1 MTIRYI
7 AASDRINYG
16 DLIFPLIF
24 KHYFSQSHTIKF
36 YGLVQSDYSN
46 FGALPTRS
54 YKNLVKDINKYD
66 IIVVGGGEVFFGKW
80 KNLYSYVY
88 SFYSKILNTRIIN
101 RLENKLNLY
110 RLFFYR
116 TKDEYPFLPNL
127 RCETIYIGSGGE
139 FTINQSI
146 QEKEYIKNILR
157 KSQFLSVRDNRTY
170 TSLKENGVESE
181 LIPDSA
187 VLINK
192 VFKKDAIKN
201 MVINK
206 SILEHK
212 ENDYILLQMGRFKA
226 PKELHK
232 FVDDMNYFASSNSL
246 KIICCPIGYAPG
258 HEDHIILQK
267 LCNIDASW
275 EYINAN
281 NIYEIM
287 YLISNCRI
295 YMGTSLHG
303 LITAFSFLKP
313 ALALNRK
320 IKKTSSFIDTWC
332 NDFYEQSID
341 YNEIRDKADNAFFKW
356 DKIKA
361 ANQLY
366 YCQNKVEIYFKRIDN
381 YLVNQKH

>member
-1 MTIRYI
+1 MYV
-7 AASDRINYG
+7 
-16 DLIFPLIF
+16 
-24 KHYFSQSHTIKF
+24 
-36 YGLVQSDYSN
+36 LVQSDYSN

-192 VFKKDAIKN
+192 VFKKESDQW
-201 MVINK
+201 
-206 SILEHK
+206 S
-212 ENDYILLQMGRFKA
+212 LLF
-226 PKELHK
+226 
-232 FVDDMNYFASSNSL
+232 
-246 KIICCPIGYAPG
+246 
-258 HEDHIILQK
+258 
-267 LCNIDASW
+267 
-275 EYINAN
+275 
-281 NIYEIM
+281 
-287 YLISNCRI
+287 
-295 YMGTSLHG
+295 
-303 LITAFSFLKP
+303 
-313 ALALNRK
+313 
-320 IKKTSSFIDTWC
+320 
-332 NDFYEQSID
+332 
-341 YNEIRDKADNAFFKW
+341 
-356 DKIKA
+356 
-361 ANQLY
+361 
-366 YCQNKVEIYFKRIDN
+366 
-381 YLVNQKH
+381 